1 MTREIPLI
9 KLCVA
14 GMVGLVMCGS
24 VWAASNEDEAA
35 ALATLNEVQ
44 KMYENRPQGTPND
57 AGTRTLSKKDIND
70 CVTQMTEAKNKL
82 DAVKQQYSS
91 TKAYQSMQTRMLT
104 GQVRGRLATCKQTK
118 DTLGY

>member
-1 MTREIPLI
+1 
-9 KLCVA
+9 
-14 GMVGLVMCGS
+14 MCGS

-35 ALATLNEVQ
+35 ALASLTEVQ
-44 KMYENRPQGTPND
+44 KLYENRPQGTPNE
-57 AGTRTLSKKDIND
+57 AGTRTLSKQDIND
-70 CVTQMTEAKNKL
+70 CLTQMAEAKNKL
-82 DAVKQQYSS
+82 EAVKLQYSS

>member
-1 MTREIPLI
+1 MI
-9 KLCVA
+9 KQCLA
-14 GMVGLVMCGS
+14 GMVGLVMYSS

-35 ALATLNEVQ
+35 ALASLIEVQ
-44 KMYENRPQGTPND
+44 RMYENRPQGTPND
-57 AGTRTLSKKDIND
+57 AGTRTLSKQDINE
-70 CVTQMTEAKNKL
+70 CVTQMTAAKDKL

-91 TKAYQSMQTRMLT
+91 TKAFQAMQTRMLT

>member
-1 MTREIPLI
+1 MI
-9 KLCVA
+9 KQCVA

-24 VWAASNEDEAA
+24 VLAASTEDEAA
-35 ALATLNEVQ
+35 ALASLTEVQ

-82 DAVKQQYSS
+82 EAVKQQYG
-91 TKAYQSMQTRMLT
+91 TTQAYQSMQTRMLT
-104 GQVRGRLATCKQTK
+104 GQIRGRLATCKQTK

>member
-1 MTREIPLI
+1 LI
-9 KLCVA
+9 KQYVTA
-14 GMVGLVMCGS
+14 GMVGLAMCSS

-35 ALATLNEVQ
+35 ALASLTDVQ

-82 DAVKQQYSS
+82 EAVKQQYSS
-91 TKAYQSMQTRMLT
+91 TKVYQSMQTRMLT

>member
-1 MTREIPLI
+1 MI
-9 KLCVA
+9 KQCVA
-14 GMVGLVMCGS
+14 GMVAVVMCGS

-35 ALATLNEVQ
+35 ALAKLNEVQ
-44 KMYENRPQGTPND
+44 KMYENRPQGTLNE

-91 TKAYQSMQTRMLT
+91 TKAYQSM
-104 GQVRGRLATCKQTK
+104 
-118 DTLGY
+118 

>member
-1 MTREIPLI
+1 MI

-14 GMVGLVMCGS
+14 GMVAMAMCGS

-35 ALATLNEVQ
+35 ALARLTEVQ
-44 KMYENRPQGTPND
+44 KMYENRPQGTLNES
-57 AGTRTLSKKDIND
+57 GTHTLSKQAIND

-82 DAVKQQYSS
+82 EAVKQQYG
-91 TKAYQSMQTRMLT
+91 TTQAYQSMQTRMLT